1 MPMPESNCPGV
12 ETTRVVSQQSTASDQ
27 FEQVVAGA
35 DQRPL
40 AVDLFQA
47 PQQELP
53 ETPALLDL
61 AEDRLHAQVM
71 GLVNYLRRVV
81 TGVGG
86 YFPVELHRRCRI
98 VSCIIAAAC
107 CLSEGRLVARAATM
121 T

>member
-1 MPMPESNCPGV
+1 M
-12 ETTRVVSQQSTASDQ
+12 ETTRVVSQQSAEAEQ

-40 AVDLFQA
+40 GLNLFQS
-47 PQQELP
+47 PQQELT
-53 ETPALLDL
+53 EAPALLDL

-86 YFPVELHRRCRI
+86 NFPGDCTDVVDGLLHPRR
-98 VSCIIAAAC
+98 SL
-107 CLSEGRLVARAATM
+107 CLSEVWLVARAATM